1 MCRMEDKIE
10 EIAAVLRSTD
20 SMAEGFAER
29 VQERL
34 GQPVTYEEILAV
46 LEGISPPRITMDRVV
61 SKLRSQ
67 LHLE

>member
-1 MCRMEDKIE
+1 METRIE
-10 EIAAVLRSTD
+10 QMAAVLRSTD

-29 VQERL
+29 VQERV
-34 GQPVTYEEILAV
+34 GQPVSHDEILAV

-61 SKLRSQ
+61 SKLRRR

>member
-1 MCRMEDKIE
+1 MMEDKIE

-34 GQPVTYEEILAV
+34 GQPVSYDEILAV
-46 LEGISPPRITMDRVV
+46 LERISPPRITMDRVV

>member
-1 MCRMEDKIE
+1 MCRMENKIE

>member
-1 MCRMEDKIE
+1 MCPTETRIE

-29 VQERL
+29 VQERV
-34 GQPVTYEEILAV
+34 GQPVSLDEILAV

-67 LHLE
+67 MHLE